1 MPGRSEPDDKP
12 ANRQLMSGLHAK
24 ASSIMAANDPAV
36 AQNSYSALTRAPIA
50 SFDA

>member
-12 ANRQLMSGLHAK
+12 ANRQLMSGSQTK
-24 ASSIMAANDPAV
+24 ASSKAANDPAV
-36 AQNSYSALTRAPIA
+36 AQNSYRAHACAPIA